1 MSKTIAVVTTSLSE
15 DSRSRI
21 AAKQIEESLKSLGLE
36 TEWIDLSQISM
47 LPYPKSEDDKDL
59 NEIIEKVYK
68 ADALVLA
75 FPIYNYGE
83 SGHTRDFLAYTLDK
97 KEMENKVCL
106 LIAGCSTHASFLAPM
121 SLSKTLQAEI
131 GAVMLGPGILACG
144 DDIDKEKRSVSDKLQ
159 ERLTGGA
166 ELINKFI

>member
-1 MSKTIAVVTTSLSE
+1 MSKKVAILTTSLSE
-15 DSRSRI
+15 NSRSRI
-21 AAKQIEESLKSLGLE
+21 ASKKIEESLKSLGLE

-47 LPYPKSEDDKDL
+47 LPYPKSKDDKDL
-59 NEIIEKVYK
+59 NEMIEKVHK
-68 ADALVLA
+68 SDALVLS

-83 SGHTRDFLAYTLDK
+83 SGHTRDFLSYALDK
-97 KEMENKVCL
+97 EKMKNKICL

-131 GAVMLGPGILACG
+131 GAVMLGAGILACG
-144 DDIDKEKRSVSDKLQ
+144 DDVDQEKKSVSEKLQ
-159 ERLTGGA
+159 QRLEEGA